1 MNKTT
6 AYRPRPTPPVAPGCR
21 VSRWLPAARQIVF
34 SLAGFLILLIATSR
48 AGRADSI
55 SSYSYS
61 STRSTYTRTT
71 HSTPTRT
78 SCPLQRSTR
87 GSSATTAVPRDDGTS
102 VKIGSGPFARN
113 CVLYLRKERGIP
125 LPQKD
130 LSSFAS
136 KLSIVNSQ
144 MPAPGE
150 VAVIRIGQGHYA
162 RIGHLAEVLSVE
174 DNGYGATLRLR
185 EANYPTSGYYIRT
198 IAANSL
204 RQAEQNAGIVGYY
217 QPL

>member
-1 MNKTT
+1 MLAVLLLLVVGTG
-6 AYRPRPTPPVAPGCR
+6 RPSNAEYT
-21 VSRWLPAARQIVF
+21 
-34 SLAGFLILLIATSR
+34 
-48 AGRADSI
+48 

-61 STRSTYTRTT
+61 STHSTFTRTT
-71 HSTPTRT
+71 RSAAPQA
-78 SCPLQRSTR
+78 SCPLKR
-87 GSSATTAVPRDDGTS
+87 GAKGSASSIVTVPRDDGTS
-102 VKIGSGPFARN
+102 MKIGSGPFAHN

-144 MPAPGE
+144 APAPGE
-150 VAVIRIGQGHYA
+150 VAVIRIDRGHYA
-162 RIGHLAEVLSVE
+162 RIGHLAEVVSVE

-185 EANYPTSGYYIRT
+185 EANYPASGYYLRT
-198 IAANSL
+198 IAGRSL
-204 RQAEQNAGIVGYY
+204 REAEKNASIVGYY